1 MADIFE
7 MFGKSVAQLMRRTLT
22 QQSTVDEVRQQCR
35 FCQAQIVDLNSMLS
49 DFDGRLPIELQIVRP
64 TVDTRDE
71 VPLDAAQDGLQKS
84 PSALSERTHPEAQ
97 NAQA

>member
-7 MFGKSVAQLMRRTLT
+7 MFSKSVA

-35 FCQAQIVDLNSMLS
+35 FCQAQFVDLNSMLS
-49 DFDGRLPIELQIVRP
+49 DFDGRLPIKLQSVRP

-71 VPLDAAQDGLQKS
+71 VPLDDALDGLQK
-84 PSALSERTHPEAQ
+84 RRRR
-97 NAQA
+97 